1 MTDLNSRQRYD
12 FKRDLEEIANLRGQ
26 HTELISLYVPASKQ
40 ISDVTNYLRAE
51 ASQASNIKST
61 QTRKNVQAAIESLLS
76 RLRYYRQAPENGLVL
91 FVGAVVT
98 GNNQQD
104 MRAYVFE
111 PPQTVTTFVYRCD
124 STFYIDPL
132 RDMLAEKEIYGLLL
146 IDRREC
152 TVGIL
157 RGKRIETVFYD
168 TSQVPGK
175 HGRGGQ
181 SQRRME
187 RLTEIAADEWYK
199 KMGERASEIFRN
211 TSGLVGILVGGPGPS
226 KRAFIEGKFLHYE
239 LEPKILDLFDTGYTD
254 EYGLR
259 ELVDNASEALKSLGL
274 VKEKNL
280 IKRLLGEIRN
290 SDAGLATY
298 GEAHVR
304 YALQMGAVDVLLL
317 SEGLRRYRA
326 KIACSSC
333 DYTEPDRT
341 IKAADIEKRLDEKCP
356 KCQSRLVVKEK
367 KDLVDEL
374 SELAETSRANVE
386 LISQDSDEGE
396 TLLKAFGGV
405 AAILRYR
412 LDFPKNLGRESKP
425 EPTAA

>member
-1 MTDLNSRQRYD
+1 
-12 FKRDLEEIANLRGQ
+12 
-26 HTELISLYVPASKQ
+26 
-40 ISDVTNYLRAE
+40 
-51 ASQASNIKST
+51 
-61 QTRKNVQAAIESLLS
+61 
-76 RLRYYRQAPENGLVL
+76 
-91 FVGAVVT
+91 VT
-98 GNNQQD
+98 GNNKED

-111 PPQTVTTFVYRCD
+111 PPQAITTFVYRCD

-132 RDMLAEKEIYGLLL
+132 RDMMSEKEIYGLLL

-157 RGKRIETVFYD
+157 RGKKIDSVFYD

-199 KMGERASEIFRN
+199 KMGERASEVYRN
-211 TSGLVGILVGGPGPS
+211 TPGLIGILVGGPGPS
-226 KRAFIEGKFLHYE
+226 KRAFVEGKFLHYE
-239 LEPKILDLFDTGYTD
+239 LEPKIIDLFDTGYTD

-259 ELVDNASEALKSLGL
+259 ELVDNASEAMKSLGL

-280 IKRLLGEIRN
+280 MKRLLSEIRN
-290 SDAGLATY
+290 TDGGLATY
-298 GEAHVR
+298 GEKHVR
-304 YALQMGAVDVLLL
+304 YALMMGAVGTLLL
-317 SEGLRRYRA
+317 SEGLRSYRV
-326 KIACSSC
+326 KIECSNG
-333 DYTEPDRT
+333 DYSEDDRT
-341 IKAADIEKRLDEKCP
+341 VKAGDIDNKLEEKCP

-374 SELAETSRANVE
+374 SELAEASKATVE
-386 LISQDSDEGE
+386 LVSQDSEEGDQ
-396 TLLKAFGGV
+396 LMKAFGGI

-412 LDFPKNLGRESKP
+412 VEMPAK
-425 EPTAA
+425 A

>member
-1 MTDLNSRQRYD
+1 MTEFTGRKRYD

-26 HTELISLYVPASKQ
+26 HTELISLYVPATKQ
-40 ISDVTNYLRAE
+40 ISDVTNYLRSE

-61 QTRKNVQAAIESLLS
+61 QTRKNVQGAIESLLS
-76 RLRYYRQAPENGLVL
+76 RLRYYRQAPTNGIVL
-91 FVGAVVT
+91 FVGSVVT
-98 GNNQQD
+98 GNNKEE

-111 PPQTVTTFVYRCD
+111 PPQAITTFVYRCD

-132 RDMLAEKEIYGLLL
+132 KDMLAEKDIYGLLL
-146 IDRREC
+146 VDRREC

-157 RGKRIETVFYD
+157 RGKKIDAVLYD

-211 TSGLVGILVGGPGPS
+211 TPGLVGILVGGPGPS
-226 KRAFIEGKFLHYE
+226 KRAFVEGKYLHYE
-239 LEPKILDLFDTGYTD
+239 LEPKVIDLFDTGYTD

-259 ELVDNASEALKSLGL
+259 ELVENASGALKNLGL
-274 VKEKNL
+274 VKEKQWMT
-280 IKRLLGEIRN
+280 RLLNEIRKEGGGN
-290 SDAGLATY
+290 ATY
-298 GEAHVR
+298 GERFVR
-304 YALQMGAVDVLLL
+304 YALDAGAVATLLL
-317 SEGLRRYRA
+317 SEGLRSYRA

-341 IKAADIEKRLDEKCP
+341 IKNADIEARLDEKCP
-356 KCQSRLVVKEK
+356 KCQSRLVVKER
-367 KDLVDEL
+367 KDIVDEL
-374 SELAETSRANVE
+374 SEIAEASKAEVE
-386 LISQDSDEGE
+386 LISQDSEEGQQLM
-396 TLLKAFGGV
+396 TAFGGM
-405 AAILRYR
+405 AAILRYQVE
-412 LDFPKNLGRESKP
+412 FPKDLK
-425 EPTAA
+425 

>member
-1 MTDLNSRQRYD
+1 MTELSSRQRYD

-40 ISDVTNYLRAE
+40 ISDVTNYLRSE

-61 QTRKNVQAAIESLLS
+61 QTRKNVQGAIESLLS

-91 FVGAVVT
+91 FVGSVVT
-98 GNNQQD
+98 GNNKED

-111 PPQTVTTFVYRCD
+111 PPQAITTFVYRCD

-132 RDMLAEKEIYGLLL
+132 RDMMSEKEIYGLLL

-157 RGKRIETVFYD
+157 RGKKIDMVFYD

-199 KMGERASEIFRN
+199 KMGERASEVYRN
-211 TSGLVGILVGGPGPS
+211 TPGLIGILVGGPGPS
-226 KRAFIEGKFLHYE
+226 KRAFVEGKFLHYE
-239 LEPKILDLFDTGYTD
+239 LEPKIIDLFDTGYTD

-259 ELVDNASEALKSLGL
+259 ELVDNASEAMKTLGL

-280 IKRLLGEIRN
+280 MKRLLGEIRN
-290 SDAGLATY
+290 SDGGLATY
-298 GEAHVR
+298 GEKHVR
-304 YALQMGAVDVLLL
+304 YALTMGAVDVLML
-317 SEGLRRYRA
+317 SEGLRSYRV
-326 KIACSSC
+326 KIECSNG
-333 DYTEPDRT
+333 DYSEDDRT
-341 IKAADIEKRLDEKCP
+341 VKAAEIDNKLEEKCP
-356 KCQSRLVVKEK
+356 KCQARLVIKEK
-367 KDLVDEL
+367 KDLVDEM
-374 SELAETSRANVE
+374 SELAEASKATVE
-386 LISQDSDEGE
+386 LVSQDSEEGDQ
-396 TLLKAFGGV
+396 LMKAFGGI

-412 LDFPKNLGRESKP
+412 LDMPVKM
-425 EPTAA
+425 

>member
-1 MTDLNSRQRYD
+1 MTEELSSRQRYD
-12 FKRDLEEIANLRGQ
+12 FKRDLEEMTTLRGQ
-26 HTELISLYVPASKQ
+26 HTELISVYIPAEKE
-40 ISDVTNYLRAE
+40 ISQYTNYLRAE
-51 ASQASNIKST
+51 SSQASNIKST
-61 QTRKNVQAAIESLLS
+61 QTRKNVQSAIESLLS
-76 RLRYYRQAPENGLVL
+76 RLRYYRMSPKNGLVL

-111 PPQTVTTFVYRCD
+111 PPQAITAFVYRCD

-132 RDMLAEKEIYGLLL
+132 KDMLAEKEIYGLLL

-157 RGKRIETVFYD
+157 RGKRIEMVFYD

-199 KMGERASEIFRN
+199 KMGERASDVYRN
-211 TSGLVGILVGGPGPS
+211 TPGLVGLLVGGPGPS
-226 KRAFIEGKFLHYE
+226 KRAFVEGKFLHYE
-239 LEPKILDLFDTGYTD
+239 LEPKIIDLFDTGYTD

-259 ELVDNASEALKSLGL
+259 ELVDNASEAMKNLGL
-274 VKEKNL
+274 VKEKNI
-280 IKRLLGEIRN
+280 IKRLLIEIRN
-290 SDAGLATY
+290 TEGGVATY
-298 GEAHVR
+298 GEAYVR
-304 YALQMGAVDVLLL
+304 YALTMGSVDVLLL
-317 SEGLRRYRA
+317 SEGLRSYRA
-326 KIACSSC
+326 QIACSSC

-341 IKAADIEKRLDEKCP
+341 IKAADIDKRLEEKCP
-356 KCQSRLVVKEK
+356 KCQSRLVIKEK
-367 KDLVDEL
+367 KDVVDEL
-374 SELAETSRANVE
+374 SELAESSKATVE

-396 TLLKAFGGV
+396 TLLKAFGGI

-412 LDFPKNLGRESKP
+412 LDFPKNIGRESKVD
-425 EPTAA
+425 

>member
-1 MTDLNSRQRYD
+1 MTEFTGRKRYD

-26 HTELISLYVPASKQ
+26 HTELISLYVPTTKQ
-40 ISDVTNYLRAE
+40 ISDVTNYLRSE

-61 QTRKNVQAAIESLLS
+61 QTRKNVQGAIESLLS

-91 FVGAVVT
+91 FVGSVVT
-98 GNNQQD
+98 GNNKED

-111 PPQTVTTFVYRCD
+111 PPQAITTFVYRCD

-132 RDMLAEKEIYGLLL
+132 KDMLAEKDIYGLLL

-157 RGKRIETVFYD
+157 RGKKIDAVFYD

-199 KMGERASEIFRN
+199 KMGERASEVYRN
-211 TSGLVGILVGGPGPS
+211 TPGLVGILVGGPGPS

-239 LEPKILDLFDTGYTD
+239 LEPKIIDLFDTGYTD

-259 ELVDNASEALKSLGL
+259 ELVENASGALKNLGL
-274 VKEKNL
+274 VKEKQWMQ
-280 IKRLLGEIRN
+280 RLLGEIRKE
-290 SDAGLATY
+290 AGGTATY
-298 GEAHVR
+298 GEKFVR
-304 YALQMGAVDVLLL
+304 YALGVGAVGTLLL
-317 SEGLRRYRA
+317 SEGLRSFRA

-341 IKAADIEKRLDEKCP
+341 IKAKEIDERLDEKCP

-367 KDLVDEL
+367 KDIVDEL
-374 SELAETSRANVE
+374 SELAEASKAEVE
-386 LISQDSDEGE
+386 LISQDSEEGQQ
-396 TLLKAFGGV
+396 LLTAFGGI
-405 AAILRYR
+405 AAILRYQV
-412 LDFPKNLGRESKP
+412 DFPKDLP
-425 EPTAA
+425 

>member
-1 MTDLNSRQRYD
+1 MTELSSRQRYD

-40 ISDVTNYLRAE
+40 ISDVTNYLRSE

-61 QTRKNVQAAIESLLS
+61 QTRKNVQGAIESLLS

-91 FVGAVVT
+91 FVGSVVT
-98 GNNQQD
+98 GNNKED

-111 PPQTVTTFVYRCD
+111 PPQAITTFVYRCD

-132 RDMLAEKEIYGLLL
+132 RDMMSEKEIYGLLL

-157 RGKRIETVFYD
+157 RGKKIDSVFYD

-199 KMGERASEIFRN
+199 KMGERASEVYRN
-211 TSGLVGILVGGPGPS
+211 TPGLIGILVGGPGPS
-226 KRAFIEGKFLHYE
+226 KRAFVEGKFLHYE
-239 LEPKILDLFDTGYTD
+239 LEPKIIDLFDTGYTD

-259 ELVDNASEALKSLGL
+259 ELVDNASEAMKSLGL

-280 IKRLLGEIRN
+280 MKRLLSEIRN
-290 SDAGLATY
+290 TDGGLATY
-298 GEAHVR
+298 GEKHVR
-304 YALQMGAVDVLLL
+304 YALMMGAVGTLLL
-317 SEGLRRYRA
+317 SEGLRSYRV
-326 KIACSSC
+326 KIECSNG
-333 DYTEPDRT
+333 DYSEDDRT
-341 IKAADIEKRLDEKCP
+341 VKAGDIDNKLEEKCP

-374 SELAETSRANVE
+374 SELAEASKATVE
-386 LISQDSDEGE
+386 LVSQDSEEGDQ
-396 TLLKAFGGV
+396 LMKAFGGI

-412 LDFPKNLGRESKP
+412 VEMPAK
-425 EPTAA
+425 A

>member
-1 MTDLNSRQRYD
+1 MTELSSRQRYD
-12 FKRDLEEIANLRGQ
+12 FKRDLEEIAQLRGQ
-26 HTELISLYVPASKQ
+26 HTELISLYIPADKE
-40 ISDVTNYLRAE
+40 ISQYTNYLRSE
-51 ASQASNIKST
+51 SSQASNIKST
-61 QTRKNVQAAIESLLS
+61 QTRKNVQSAIESLLS
-76 RLRYYRQAPENGLVL
+76 RLRYYRMSPANGLVL

-111 PPQTVTTFVYRCD
+111 PPQAVTTFTYRCD

-132 RDMLAEKEIYGLLL
+132 KDMLTEKEIYGLLL

-157 RGKRIETVFYD
+157 RGKQIQTVFYD

-199 KMGERASEIFRN
+199 KMGERASEVFRA
-211 TSGLVGILVGGPGPS
+211 TPGLVGILVGGPGPS
-226 KRAFIEGKFLHYE
+226 KRAFVEGKFLHYE
-239 LEPKILDLFDTGYTD
+239 LEPKIIDLFDTGYTD

-259 ELVDNASEALKSLGL
+259 ELVDNASGAMKNLGL
-274 VKEKNL
+274 VQEKNL
-280 IKRLLGEIRN
+280 MKRLLGEIRN

-298 GEAHVR
+298 GEKQVR
-304 YALQMGAVDVLLL
+304 YALGMGAVDTLLL

-333 DYTEPDRT
+333 DYTEADRT
-341 IKAADIEKRLDEKCP
+341 IKAAEIDAKLEEKCP

-367 KDLVDEL
+367 KDVVDEL
-374 SELAETSRANVE
+374 SELAESSKANVE
-386 LISQDSDEGE
+386 LVSQDSEEGDQ
-396 TLLKAFGGV
+396 LLKAFGGI
-405 AAILRYR
+405 AAILRYH
-412 LDFPKNLGRESKP
+412 LEIPAKL
-425 EPTAA
+425 